1 MELSIQHVT
10 KKYGK
15 NEVIKD
21 VTCSLNKG
29 VIGLLGPNGAGKST
43 LMRMLAT
50 IEKPTSGVIKW
61 NHIDISSSPN
71 KLRPKLGY
79 LPQDFGVYP
88 NMNPVEFLEY
98 IAAIKGLSMKVAKKR
113 IDELLEV
120 LNLVANKK
128 QLLGRFSG
136 GMRQR
141 VGIAQ
146 ALLNDP
152 DFLIVDEPTVGLD
165 PEERIRFRNLLSTLA
180 SDRIIILST
189 HIVTDI
195 ESIAPNIAL
204 LSNGK
209 LVNFTTPEELI
220 QQVEQKVWNCVVS
233 SDSLQR
239 LQKSHTVSSAIHRSD
254 GIHAR
259 VVSDLCPTSNATLT
273 PASLED
279 AYLYFV
285 SGKEAMA
292 YE

>member
-61 NHIDISSSPN
+61 NQIDISSSPN

-220 QQVEQKVWNCVVS
+220 RQVEQKVWNCVVS